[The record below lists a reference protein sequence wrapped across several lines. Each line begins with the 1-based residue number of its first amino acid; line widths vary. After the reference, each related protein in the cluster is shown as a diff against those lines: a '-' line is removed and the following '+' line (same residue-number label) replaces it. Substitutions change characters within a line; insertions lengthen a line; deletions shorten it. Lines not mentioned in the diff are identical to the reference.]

1 MSHAAP
7 RRRGRL
13 TASAAALC
21 LLLAGCGGPET
32 TPAAAPAPQ
41 PAPGTTSAPAP
52 VSPSPSAEPTASAS
66 RSAEEWSREE
76 AVEEYWAEGAETSEP
91 SSESGP
97 EPEPEP
103 TEDAEE
109 ATPSSEGAAPSSS
122 AEEPAEEPDAAA
134 PEAGVLPAAVPTRV
148 RVPSLDVDSPLMELG
163 LQEDGTVE
171 VPPTG
176 EGSPAGWYRN
186 SPTPGERGPAIL
198 LGHVGNAHGRLGVF
212 GRLEELGPGDVV
224 EVDREDGTTAVFT
237 VDRAVS
243 YERADFPKDEVYGNT
258 DDAQLRLITCE
269 DYSAWTGRWEANHVV
284 YARLTG

>member
-122 AEEPAEEPDAAA
+122 DEEPDAAA

-148 RVPSLDVDSPLMELG
+148 RVPSVDVDSPLLELG

>member
-52 VSPSPSAEPTASAS
+52 VSPSPSAEPSPSAS
-66 RSAEEWSREE
+66 TGSWSRED
-76 AVEEYWAEGAETSEP
+76 AVEEYWAEGAETSAA
-91 SSESGP
+91 

-103 TEDAEE
+103 SASASAGEPEGADAEE
-109 ATPSSEGAAPSSS
+109 ATPSSEEAAPSSS
-122 AEEPAEEPDAAA
+122 EEPEAAA
-134 PEAGVLPAAVPTRV
+134 PEDDVLPAAVPTRV

-212 GRLEELGPGDVV
+212 GRLAELAPGDVV
-224 EVDREDGTTAVFT
+224 EVDREDGTTAVFR

-243 YERADFPKDEVYGNT
+243 YERSEFPVDEVYGNT
-258 DDAQLRLITCE
+258 DDAQLRLITC
-269 DYSAWTGRWEANHVV
+269 DAYSAWTGRWEANHVV
-284 YARLTG
+284 YATLIG

>member
-1 MSHAAP
+1 M
-7 RRRGRL
+7 
-13 TASAAALC
+13 
-21 LLLAGCGGPET
+21 
-32 TPAAAPAPQ
+32 
-41 PAPGTTSAPAP
+41 
-52 VSPSPSAEPTASAS
+52 
-66 RSAEEWSREE
+66 
-76 AVEEYWAEGAETSEP
+76 EEYWAEGAETSAA
-91 SSESGP
+91 
-97 EPEPEP
+97 EPE
-103 TEDAEE
+103 
-109 ATPSSEGAAPSSS
+109 
-122 AEEPAEEPDAAA
+122 AAA
-134 PEAGVLPAAVPTRV
+134 PEDDVLPAAVPTRV
-148 RVPSLDVDSPLMELG
+148 RVPSVDIDSPLMELG

-186 SPTPGERGPAIL
+186 SPTPGERGPAVL

-237 VDRAVS
+237 VDRSVS

>member
-1 MSHAAP
+1 MSPAAP
-7 RRRGRL
+7 CRRGRL
-13 TASAAALC
+13 VASAAALC
-21 LLLAGCGGPET
+21 LLLAGCAGPET
-32 TPAAAPAPQ
+32 TPVAAPAPQ

-52 VSPSPSAEPTASAS
+52 ASPSPSAEPTASAS

-91 SSESGP
+91 STESGP

-109 ATPSSEGAAPSSS
+109 TTPSSEGAAPSSS
-122 AEEPAEEPDAAA
+122 DEEPDAAA

-148 RVPSLDVDSPLMELG
+148 RVPSVDVDSPLLELG

>member
-1 MSHAAP
+1 M
-7 RRRGRL
+7 
-13 TASAAALC
+13 
-21 LLLAGCGGPET
+21 
-32 TPAAAPAPQ
+32 
-41 PAPGTTSAPAP
+41 
-52 VSPSPSAEPTASAS
+52 
-66 RSAEEWSREE
+66 
-76 AVEEYWAEGAETSEP
+76 EEYWAEGAETSEP

-122 AEEPAEEPDAAA
+122 DEEPDAAA

-148 RVPSLDVDSPLMELG
+148 RVPSVDVDSPLLELG

>member
-122 AEEPAEEPDAAA
+122 DEEPDAAA

-148 RVPSLDVDSPLMELG
+148 RVPSVDVDSPLLELG

-212 GRLEELGPGDVV
+212 GRLAELAPGDVV
-224 EVDREDGTTAVFT
+224 EVDREDGTTAVFR

-243 YERADFPKDEVYGNT
+243 YERSEFPADEVYGNT
-258 DDAQLRLITCE
+258 DDAQLRLITC
-269 DYSAWTGRWEANHVV
+269 DAYSAWTGRWEANHVV
-284 YARLTG
+284 YATLIG

>member
-1 MSHAAP
+1 MSPAAP
-7 RRRGRL
+7 CRRGRL
-13 TASAAALC
+13 VASAAALC
-21 LLLAGCGGPET
+21 LLLAGCAGPET
-32 TPAAAPAPQ
+32 TPVAAPAPQ
-41 PAPGTTSAPAP
+41 PAPGTTSSPATATP
-52 VSPSPSAEPTASAS
+52 SPSVEPSPSASTKS
-66 RSAEEWSREE
+66 WSRED
-76 AVEEYWAEGAETSEP
+76 AVEEYWAEGAETSAA
-91 SSESGP
+91 

-103 TEDAEE
+103 SASASAGEPEGADAEE
-109 ATPSSEGAAPSSS
+109 ATPSSEEAAPSSS
-122 AEEPAEEPDAAA
+122 EEPDAAA

>member
-122 AEEPAEEPDAAA
+122 DEEPDAAA

-148 RVPSLDVDSPLMELG
+148 RVPSVDVDSPLLELG

-176 EGSPAGWYRN
+176 EGSTAGWYRN

-212 GRLEELGPGDVV
+212 GRLAELEPGDVV
-224 EVDREDGTTAVFT
+224 EVDREDGTTAVFR

-243 YERADFPKDEVYGNT
+243 YERSEFPADEVYGNT
-258 DDAQLRLITCE
+258 DDAQLRLITC
-269 DYSAWTGRWEANHVV
+269 DAYSAWTGRWEANHVV

>member
-1 MSHAAP
+1 MSPAAP
-7 RRRGRL
+7 CRRGRL
-13 TASAAALC
+13 VASAAALC
-21 LLLAGCGGPET
+21 LLLAGCAGPET
-32 TPAAAPAPQ
+32 TPVAAPAPQ

-122 AEEPAEEPDAAA
+122 DEEPDAAA

-148 RVPSLDVDSPLMELG
+148 RVPSVDVDSPLMELG